1 MLGLINI
8 FTMTVM
14 ETIDGFLEPY
24 INQLLGLLTGL
35 DIWLQAI
42 VILVIAAFFL
52 TGLIIFIK
60 KKIVAFIV
68 IAVIAAIFWFVYSQ
82 GYLDSFLTI
91 NIPAYFNLI

>member
-1 MLGLINI
+1 LLGLINI

-42 VILVIAAFFL
+42 VILAIAAFFL